1 MKTEKFRVPA
11 LGELDSVY
19 KDLETRRSLLLEKQ
33 TANTREQR
41 SVQEK
46 LAARPAAQYSD
57 NVAELLGESGSG
69 SGGESEHGLTEKLKK
84 LQAEGRDIEVAL
96 SVIARRLEEQRIQA
110 NKLVVE
116 ASRREY
122 GRRVAAVVHAL
133 QGVAAA
139 RADYDE
145 LRFQFEDLDIR
156 WSSLVPLSLGFL
168 GDPADGHVQRVAR
181 EAKEN
186 GYV

>member
-11 LGELDSVY
+11 LAELDPVY
-19 KDLETRRSLLLEKQ
+19 KDLENRRSLLIDKQ

-41 SVQEK
+41 SLEEK
-46 LAARPAAQYSD
+46 LAARPPAQYSH
-57 NVAELLGESGSG
+57 NVAELLGESG

-84 LQAEGRDIEVAL
+84 LRVEARDIEIAL
-96 SVIARRLEEQRIQA
+96 SVIGRRLEEQRIQA

-116 ASRREY
+116 ASRKEY

-145 LRFQFEDLDIR
+145 LRFQFEDNDIR
-156 WSSLVPLSLGFL
+156 WSSLVPMSLGFL
-168 GDPADGHVQRVAR
+168 GDANDGHVQRVTK
-181 EAKEN
+181 EAKDN

>member
-1 MKTEKFRVPA
+1 LKTDKFRVPV
-11 LGELDSVY
+11 LSELDPVY
-19 KDLETRRSLLLEKQ
+19 KDLENRRSLLVDKQ

-41 SVQEK
+41 SVEEK
-46 LAARPAAQYSD
+46 LAARPATQYSD
-57 NVAELLGESGSG
+57 NVAELLGESG

-84 LQAEGRDIEVAL
+84 LKAEGRDIEVAL
-96 SVIARRLEEQRIQA
+96 SVIARRLDEQRIQA

-116 ASRREY
+116 FSRKEY

-145 LRFQFEDLDIR
+145 MRFQFEDLDIR
-156 WSSLVPLSLGFL
+156 WTSLVPMSLGFL
-168 GDPADGHVQRVAR
+168 GEASDGHVQRVTK
-181 EAKEN
+181 EAKDL

>member
-19 KDLETRRSLLLEKQ
+19 KDLETRRSLLIDRQ

-46 LAARPAAQYSD
+46 LAARPATQYSD
-57 NVAELLGESGSG
+57 KVAELLGESG

-84 LQAEGRDIEVAL
+84 LQAEGRDIEIAL

-116 ASRREY
+116 ACRKEY
-122 GRRVAAVVHAL
+122 GRRVAGVVHAL
-133 QGVAAA
+133 QEVAAA

-156 WSSLVPLSLGFL
+156 WSTLGPMTLGFL
-168 GDPADGHVQRVAR
+168 GEASDGQIQRVVK
-181 EAKEN
+181 EAKDL

>member
-11 LGELDSVY
+11 LAELDPVY
-19 KDLETRRSLLLEKQ
+19 KDFENRRSILIDKQ

-41 SVQEK
+41 SIEEK
-46 LAARPAAQYSD
+46 LATRPATQYSD
-57 NVAELLGESGSG
+57 NVAELLGESG

-84 LQAEGRDIEVAL
+84 LRAEGRDIEVAL
-96 SVIARRLEEQRIQA
+96 SVIARRLDEQRIEA

-116 ASRREY
+116 ASRKEY
-122 GRRVAAVVHAL
+122 GRRVAALVHAL

-139 RADYDE
+139 RSDYDQ
-145 LRFQFEDLDIR
+145 LRLEFEDLDIR
-156 WSSLVPLSLGFL
+156 WSTLGPMTLGFL
-168 GDPADGHVQRVAR
+168 GEANDGHVQRVTR
-181 EAKEN
+181 EARDL

>member
-1 MKTEKFRVPA
+1 MKTQKFRVPT
-11 LGELDSVY
+11 LSDLDPAY
-19 KDLETRRSLLLEKQ
+19 KDFETRRSLLIDKQ

-41 SVQEK
+41 SVEEK
-46 LAARPAAQYSD
+46 LATRPAAQYSD
-57 NVAELLGESGSG
+57 NVAELLGESS
-69 SGGESEHGLTEKLKK
+69 SGGESERGLTEKLKT
-84 LQAEGRDIEVAL
+84 LRAEARDIEIAL

-116 ASRREY
+116 ACRKEY
-122 GRRVAAVVHAL
+122 GRRVAGVVHAL

-145 LRFQFEDLDIR
+145 LRYQFEDLDIR
-156 WSSLVPLSLGFL
+156 WSSLGPMTLGFL
-168 GDPADGHVQRVAR
+168 GEANDGHVQRVTK
-181 EAKEN
+181 EAKDL

>member
-11 LGELDSVY
+11 LSDLDPVY
-19 KDLETRRSLLLEKQ
+19 KDFENRRSLLIDKQ

-41 SVQEK
+41 SVEER
-46 LAARPAAQYSD
+46 LRARPTTQYSD
-57 NVAELLGESGSG
+57 NVAKLLGEAGTG
-69 SGGESEHGLTEKLKK
+69 EESEHGLLGKLKT
-84 LQAEGRDIEVAL
+84 LRAEAIDIEKAL
-96 SVIARRLEEQRIQA
+96 SVINQRLEEQRTNA

-116 ASRREY
+116 ACRKEY
-122 GRRVAAVVHAL
+122 GRRVAALVHAL
-133 QGVAAA
+133 QGVAGA

-156 WSSLVPLSLGFL
+156 WSSLGPMSLGFL
-168 GDPADGHVQRVAR
+168 GEANDGHVQRVTK
-181 EAKEN
+181 EAKDL